1 VTDRRPAA
9 EPPEPG
15 GGRARHRRA
24 ADRDQVTPAQPPQRG
39 RRAGTGS
46 NTTQGHGT
54 LHGHGHGHGHGPAE
68 PASKQVKRLIAIAL
82 VPFALA
88 AAVGVLLLYPFGHQQ
103 RTGSDLG
110 FGQYPVK
117 GEVVSAVA
125 GSCTQDSPDQG
136 GCVLLGVRMQD
147 GPRADQTI
155 QQVVP
160 TDPGTPR
167 FAVGDQVVLSY
178 AGANP
183 DDPTSYQ
190 VVDFQRGTPLLVLAL
205 VFAAAVIVLGR
216 WQGFASLIA
225 LGLSLVVLVG
235 FVLPAILAGEDPLLV
250 AVVGAGLIMFL
261 VLYLTHGFSAR
272 TSTAVLGTLLSLALI
287 GLLSAVFSAATSL
300 TGLDE
305 DTSSLIGVLGR
316 PIDARGLLLAG
327 IVIGALGVLDD
338 VTVTQTSAVWELR
351 KANPTMSWRQLY
363 TAGLRIGRDH
373 VSSAVNT
380 LVLAYAGAALPMLLA
395 YTLSGR
401 TFGEIVTSQ
410 AVAQEV
416 VRTLVGSIGLVAAVP
431 ITTLIAA
438 AVAIREPAQ
447 AAHRGGSSVADRGGS
462 SVADQVGRAAA
473 TSAGTATVRRRPPHR
488 RPGR

>member
-1 VTDRRPAA
+1 M
-9 EPPEPG
+9 
-15 GGRARHRRA
+15 
-24 ADRDQVTPAQPPQRG
+24 
-39 RRAGTGS
+39 
-46 NTTQGHGT
+46 
-54 LHGHGHGHGHGPAE
+54 L
-68 PASKQVKRLIAIAL
+68 AIAL

-88 AAVGVLLLYPFGHQQ
+88 TIVGVLLLYPFGHQQ
-103 RTGSDLG
+103 RTGADLG
-110 FGQYPVK
+110 FGQAPVNA
-117 GEVVSAVA
+117 EVVSAVV

-136 GCVLLGVRMQD
+136 GCVVLGVRMQD
-147 GPRADQTI
+147 GPRPGQTI

-160 TDPGTPR
+160 TDPGSPR
-167 FAVGDQVVLSY
+167 FAVGDRVVLSY

-183 DDPTSYQ
+183 DDPTSFQ
-190 VVDFQRGTPLLVLAL
+190 VVDFQRGAPLLVLAL

-216 WQGFASLIA
+216 WQGLAALVA
-225 LGLSLVVLVG
+225 LGLSFVVLVG
-235 FVLPAILAGEDPLLV
+235 FVLPAILAGQDPLLV
-250 AVVGAGLIMFL
+250 AVVGAGLIMFV

-287 GLLSAVFSAATSL
+287 GVLSAAFSAATSL

-305 DTSSLIGVLGR
+305 DTSSLMGVLGA

-351 KANPTMSWRQLY
+351 KANPALSWRQLY
-363 TAGLRIGRDH
+363 KAGQRIGRDH

-395 YTLSGR
+395 YALSGR
-401 TFGEIVTSQ
+401 TFGEVVSSQ
-410 AVAQEV
+410 AVAQEL

-431 ITTLIAA
+431 ITTAIAA
-438 AVAIREPAQ
+438 AVAVREPAK
-447 AAHRGGSSVADRGGS
+447 AAAGGTGSSVTDR
-462 SVADQVGRAAA
+462 VGRAAA
-473 TSAGTATVRRRPPHR
+473 TGSETATVWWRPPNS

>member
-1 VTDRRPAA
+1 MTDRRPTG

-15 GGRARHRRA
+15 GGHRARHRRA
-24 ADRDQVTPAQPPQRG
+24 ADQDQVTPDPPTRRG
-39 RRAGTGS
+39 PRPGRDATS
-46 NTTQGHGT
+46 TD
-54 LHGHGHGHGHGPAE
+54 HGHGHGHGHGPAE
-68 PASKQVKRLIAIAL
+68 PVSKQVKRVLVIAL

-88 AAVGVLLLYPFGHQQ
+88 AIVGVLLLYPFGHQQ
-103 RTGSDLG
+103 RTGTNLG
-110 FGQYPVK
+110 AGQYPVNA
-117 GEVVSAVA
+117 EVVSAVA
-125 GSCTQDSPDQG
+125 GSCTPDSPSQG
-136 GCVLLGVRMQD
+136 GCVLVGVRMQD
-147 GPRADQTI
+147 GPKPGQTI
-155 QQVVP
+155 QQAVP
-160 TDPGTPR
+160 TDPGSPR

-183 DDPTSYQ
+183 DDPASYQ

-205 VFAAAVIVLGR
+205 MFAAAVIVLGR
-216 WQGFASLIA
+216 WQGFAALIA
-225 LGLSLVVLVG
+225 LGLSFVVLIG
-235 FVLPAILAGEDPLLV
+235 FVLPAILAGENPLLV
-250 AVVGAGLIMFL
+250 AVVGAGLIMFV

-287 GLLSAVFSAATSL
+287 GLLSAVFSASASL

-305 DTSSLIGVLGR
+305 DTSSLMGLLGA

-338 VTVTQTSAVWELR
+338 VTMTQTSAVWELR
-351 KANPTMSWRQLY
+351 KANPTMSLRQLY

-401 TFGEIVTSQ
+401 TFNQIVSSQ

-431 ITTLIAA
+431 ITTAIAA

-447 AAHRGGSSVADRGGS
+447 GASHHGSSVADR
-462 SVADQVGRAAA
+462 VGRAAA
-473 TSAGTATVRRRPPHR
+473 TGAETATVWWRPPHR
-488 RPGR
+488 KADR